1 MEKKMAHEKY
11 MQLHLAGKTDQA
23 KADLARL
30 AIVRKKREEAAVKK
44 NAEKQ
49 GLTEQEA
56 RIKAQKDAALAKA
69 EAKDSK
75 K

>member
-1 MEKKMAHEKY
+1 MEKKIAHEKY

-30 AIVRKKREEAAVKK
+30 AIVRKKREEAAAKK
-44 NAEKQ
+44 NADKQ
-49 GLTEQEA
+49 GVTEQEA
-56 RIKAQKDAALAKA
+56 RIKAQKEAALAKA

>member
-1 MEKKMAHEKY
+1 MEKKIAQEKY

-30 AIVRKKREEAAVKK
+30 AIVRKKREEAAAKK
-44 NAEKQ
+44 NADKQ
-49 GLTEQEA
+49 GLSEQEA
-56 RIKAQKDAALAKA
+56 RIKAQKDAAMAKA